1 MAYLKL
7 RKISGAILL
16 GLILLLR
23 AGNPVGG
30 QPASWPEEVFAIITL
45 NNPGQ
50 LLKEVGQ
57 LVESIQPGMGVLV
70 NSAVVGQMI
79 FKNPTWTGMDMG
91 GKYLVFIL
99 NPQKYPQS
107 PYAVTIPLTNRA
119 GYLTT
124 LSQSL
129 KKEKE
134 ERGIYTF
141 KEPNNEKRVFV
152 TFAGKV
158 AILSEDREVARQVKG
173 FIEKNNPGSK
183 PIPFVKGAITASV
196 PVSKIL
202 TTFQPM
208 IETMKQQM
216 LMGLE
221 KQTQPPPPPQ
231 GESKGETPQ
240 VPLQAEAVKKILQ
253 AEVDFVLSFL
263 EQIETLNLGIDVKA
277 EGLRIS
283 QSTLATKGSNLANFI
298 SIQSPHRSSLLGFIP
313 SDAGMIGNIS
323 IKVTPE
329 LIQGYVE
336 FLKMIYEATPG
347 VDPATIDHL
356 SQWIT
361 EFFKAFGE
369 EFAFGL
375 STADEKLRMVYLYNV
390 QNPSKAKQLMEEYP
404 QLLAPMMNFYKS
416 TGTEFDVKI
425 SDKMNYHSGEILVY
439 KMNLKTGATTD
450 PEAQEAFTKLFG
462 KEMVMPVGFIGQY
475 SVMGFGSEAL
485 GEVQKLM
492 DLLSSGAKISARHTP
507 SLFGLPEENNIFLY
521 FSIPRLV
528 ARAASLDPKAPN
540 IKVQESPGIA
550 LSSRFVES
558 RIETEFFIPAKEI
571 SVFRDMIP
579 IPKAPEPQ

>member
-1 MAYLKL
+1 MACLTL
-7 RKISGAILL
+7 RKIWGIILL
-16 GLILLLR
+16 GFVLLLGTDNR
-23 AGNPVGG
+23 VGSQPV
-30 QPASWPEEVFAIITL
+30 SKSEEVFAIISL

-50 LLKEVGQ
+50 LIKDIGQ

-70 NSAVVGQMI
+70 NSAVVGQAI
-79 FKNPTWTGMDMG
+79 FKNPTWAGMDMG
-91 GKYLVFIL
+91 GKYLAVIL
-99 NPQKYPQS
+99 NPQKYSQS
-107 PYAVTIPLTNRA
+107 PYAITIPLTHRA
-119 GYLTT
+119 GYLAT

-134 ERGIYTF
+134 EGGIYTF
-141 KEPNNEKRVFV
+141 KEPASEKRVFV
-152 TFAGKV
+152 TFTRKV
-158 AILSEDREVARQVKG
+158 AILSENKEVARQVKELV
-173 FIEKNNPGSK
+173 EKNNPALKST
-183 PIPFVKGAITASV
+183 PLVKGAITASV

-208 IETMKQQM
+208 IEAMKQQM

-221 KQTQPPPPPQ
+221 KQTRPPQ
-231 GESKGETPQ
+231 QEESKDQASQT
-240 VPLQAEAVKKILQ
+240 PLQAEAVKKILQ
-253 AEVDFVLSFL
+253 TEVDLVLSIL
-263 EQIETLNLGIDVKA
+263 GQIETLDLGINVKA

-283 QSTLATKGSNLANFI
+283 QSILSVKGSNVANFI
-298 SIQSPHRSSLLGFIP
+298 NLQSPQKSSLLGFIP
-313 SDAGMIGNIS
+313 SDAGIIGSIS
-323 IKVTPE
+323 LKVTPE
-329 LIQGYVE
+329 IIQGYID
-336 FLKMIYEATPG
+336 FLKIIYGATPG
-347 VDPATIDHL
+347 VDPGTIDHL

-369 EFAFGL
+369 ELAFGL
-375 STADEKLRMVYLYNV
+375 STADEKPLMIYLYNV
-390 QNPSKAKQLMEEYP
+390 QNPPKARQLMEEYP

-425 SDKMNYHSGEILVY
+425 SDKINYHSGEILIY

-462 KEMVMPVGFIGQY
+462 KEMSMPVGFIGQY
-475 SVMGFGSEAL
+475 SVMGFGPEAL

-492 DLLSSGAKISARHTP
+492 DLLNSSTKISAKHTP

-528 ARAASLDPKAPN
+528 AWAASLDPKVPN

-550 LSSRFVES
+550 LSGRFAES

-579 IPKAPEPQ
+579 VQKAPQPQ